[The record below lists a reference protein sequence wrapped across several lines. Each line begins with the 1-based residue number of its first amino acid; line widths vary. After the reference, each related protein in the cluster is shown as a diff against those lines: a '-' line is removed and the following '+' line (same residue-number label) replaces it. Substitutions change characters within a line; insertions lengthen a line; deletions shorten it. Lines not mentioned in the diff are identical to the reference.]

1 MSETKEKAGKLKVKA
16 KILKPKNL
24 SSNDEPIKID
34 LSKPKTEEQD
44 AIQTQETNDS
54 NAIVQEQEN
63 SVDSKEVVEEI
74 RPTEEVKPVI
84 EEIIDEKPEEE
95 EVNYSGGT
103 TNC

>member
-44 AIQTQETNDS
+44 AIQTRRNKGDTN
-54 NAIVQEQEN
+54 A
-63 SVDSKEVVEEI
+63 
-74 RPTEEVKPVI
+74 
-84 EEIIDEKPEEE
+84 
-95 EVNYSGGT
+95 G
-103 TNC
+103 

>member
-24 SSNDEPIKID
+24 SNNDKPIKID

-54 NAIVQEQEN
+54 NV
-63 SVDSKEVVEEI
+63 VVEKS
-74 RPTEEVKPVI
+74 RKQCRQQR
-84 EEIIDEKPEEE
+84 
-95 EVNYSGGT
+95 SG
-103 TNC
+103 